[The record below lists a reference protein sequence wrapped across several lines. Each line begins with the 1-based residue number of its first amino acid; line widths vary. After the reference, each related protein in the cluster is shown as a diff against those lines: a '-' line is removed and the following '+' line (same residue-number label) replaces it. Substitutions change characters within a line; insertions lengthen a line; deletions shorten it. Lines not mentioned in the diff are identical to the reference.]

1 MAAVRRRTAFGALF
15 VYGGVMIAL
24 TMLKVFFAIGHL
36 WRPENQRTR
45 SLELVP
51 LAEAFRGSSWF
62 APFFDGIGNI
72 AFFVP
77 LGMLLYIIVGSGLNP
92 LRRVTLVGAAVSLC
106 IEILQYVFALGHS
119 DVTDILFNTFGA
131 FLGAWFARFCGP
143 RFHRLWVGLS
153 FLLGAVFLVL
163 VGLGDR
169 LGDAEKIV
177 ELR

>member
-1 MAAVRRRTAFGALF
+1 MVTVHRKTAFGALF
-15 VYGGVMIAL
+15 VYTGVMLAL
-24 TMLKVFFAIGHL
+24 TMFKAFFVIGHL

-62 APFFDGIGNI
+62 APLFDGIGNV

-77 LGMLLYIIVGSGLNP
+77 FGVLLYIILGSGSNP
-92 LRRVTLVGAAVSLC
+92 LRRVTLVGAAVSLG
-106 IEILQYVFALGHS
+106 IEMLQYVFALGHS
-119 DVTDILFNTFGA
+119 DVTDILFNTLGA
-131 FLGAWFARFCGP
+131 FLGAGFARLCGP
-143 RFHRLWVGLS
+143 RFHRWWVGLS

-169 LGDAEKIV
+169 LGDPEKIV